1 MKTLF
6 TIFTCLVGF
15 ILLSF
20 ESQKSYNPS
29 KPVRLQTGDTIE
41 FQFTVPPEPNL
52 FQVSHQR
59 GNYDG
64 KRFTITNNTMGHVKI
79 SQLRDSWVKCSSEL
93 NVLFSN
99 GKAMMHQD
107 TMVIEAK
114 AVHEKFYLVNLKSGL
129 LDSFTRKLSIKVLS
143 NTLDKLP
150 CPNVLSTYHGL
161 YVAAL
166 PEGVN
171 YKELSKAKHSKK
183 TIGEFVYFSIQDEFG
198 TIKTYP
204 KGAYV
209 LIGGNTSSVSA
220 RMVKE

>member
-1 MKTLF
+1 MKSLF
-6 TIFTCLVGF
+6 TIFSCLVGF

-20 ESQKSYNPS
+20 ESQKSYDPS
-29 KPVRLQTGDTIE
+29 KPVRLHAGDTIE
-41 FQFTVPPEPNL
+41 FQFTLPQKPNVL
-52 FQVSHQR
+52 QVSHRR

-64 KRFTITNNTMGHVKI
+64 KRFTISNNTDGHVKI

-99 GKAMMHQD
+99 GKAMMHHD
-107 TMVIEAK
+107 TLIIEAM

-129 LDSFTRKLSIKVLS
+129 LDSFTRKISIKLFS
-143 NTLDKLP
+143 NTLDMLP

-161 YVAAL
+161 YVASL
-166 PEGVN
+166 PEGVH

-198 TIKTYP
+198 SIKTYP

-220 RMVKE
+220 REVKE